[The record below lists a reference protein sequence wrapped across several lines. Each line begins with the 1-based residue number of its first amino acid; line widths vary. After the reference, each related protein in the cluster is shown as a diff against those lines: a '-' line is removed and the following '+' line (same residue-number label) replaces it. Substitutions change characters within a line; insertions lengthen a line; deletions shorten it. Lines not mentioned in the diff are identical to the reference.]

1 MVWSNIRGY
10 WPSIIGEFLDRP
22 NTKLVYNEMVAI
34 DYPGENIVNS
44 VRKMSNLVGS
54 NVNLFFVA
62 KFQEMIRKNL
72 EEMGLPLEKLNSLKL
87 RIVEVDNGLEM

>member
-22 NTKLVYNEMVAI
+22 NTRLVYNEMVAI
-34 DYPGENIVNS
+34 DHPGENIVNS
-44 VRKMSNLVGS
+44 ARKMSSLVGS

-72 EEMGLPLEKLNSLKL
+72 EEMGLPLETLNSLKL
-87 RIVEVDNGLEM
+87 RIVDNGLEM